1 MAVTK
6 QANIKELIQ
15 DMEIQELKL
24 SELKPNTGQIPGVPK
39 NPRKW
44 TLKEVADLAASIAE
58 DADLLEARPLLVF
71 QNVVLGGNMRL
82 EAVKSLKYED
92 VPCLILPET
101 MDAQKL
107 KEIVLKDNTQFG
119 SWDYD
124 ELANKWDDL
133 PLQEYGVRGVPEV
146 EQPAEAEGSKELD
159 AEGYDEN
166 MVLVFKFSQDEG
178 AFMQRKLDGKDLKT
192 EILRRLNNGVS

>member
-1 MAVTK
+1 
-6 QANIKELIQ
+6 
-15 DMEIQELKL
+15 MEIKKLKL

-71 QNVVLGGNMRL
+71 KNVVLGGNMRL
-82 EAVKSLKYED
+82 EAVKSLKYKD

-159 AEGYDEN
+159 AVWYDEN
-166 MVLVFKFSQDEG
+166 MVLVFKFIQDEG

-192 EILRRLNNGVS
+192 EILRRLNDGVC